1 MSFIVVL
8 NALVAILAGI
18 LAMSVLIVAKKPDA
32 KKYIDKL
39 SPFQALIG
47 VGLIAL
53 GIINFF
59 KSLKGLTDAF
69 KVNLYSAAAVLALIV
84 CSILLGVVFGMPQL
98 QKIFSGSPPPP
109 PNNPYAQQYQQM
121 MMQQQGYVPNRAE
134 QKLLELQQKI
144 LPFQLLLGLV
154 ILVAALVVLLYQFKI
169 IKYSGAGPI

>member
-32 KKYIDKL
+32 KKYIDML

-53 GIINFF
+53 GVINFF

-69 KVNLYSAAAVLALIV
+69 KVNLYSAAAVLTLII
-84 CSILLGVVFGMPQL
+84 CSIFLGIVFGMPQL
-98 QKIFSGSPPPP
+98 QKIFAGGPPPP
-109 PNNPYAQQYQQM
+109 PTNPYAQQYQQM

-169 IKYSGAGPI
+169 IKYAGGGPI